1 MKDEQDEKERKER
14 EAEEKKAKE
23 EEDKKKSE
31 EEDEEEEEEEEVGPG
46 SLSLFEALSTLCWI
60 NLKTQF
66 YFYGWA
72 YHPLYC
78 VMNSVFLKALLIL
91 SLPDDFAGKKLKPTA
106 RQKKAIFH

>member
-31 EEDEEEEEEEEVGPG
+31 EEDEEEEEEEEVGPS
-46 SLSLFEALSTLCWI
+46 SLSLFEAPSTLRWI

-66 YFYGWA
+66 YFLWLGLSSTLCHEQCFFRA
-72 YHPLYC
+72 
-78 VMNSVFLKALLIL
+78 VF
-91 SLPDDFAGKKLKPTA
+91 KLEK
-106 RQKKAIFH
+106 FENLGLVF